1 MYIYDFT
8 TQLSTMASCSATL
21 IAIIGGLVANK
32 VISLSAE
39 KQSAQNRITQIDEEF
54 KRCDEKISE
63 LTEWI
68 DYYDAEEYIDDNLDD
83 LLELKELSEVYVDTP
98 DNSMSYDEMLPYWNK
113 ALELV
118 KLLEN
123 ALFNEENFWDNLDTN
138 GVPKSIID
146 KTDKFQYRIC
156 SNYHISNFCGKLKLH
171 KPTITPSQSVELYN
185 QNVSE
190 LEKLVE
196 KKSILL
202 TEEIILTP
210 KAEMTV
216 DTSTKRGVLIFGI
229 TSLLNVILPIIFM
242 LFNPT
247 TSICWYNTER
257 TVSIILFIIGIITMC
272 GYIYSLFP
280 KKEVKEQEGE

>member
-39 KQSAQNRITQIDEEF
+39 KKSAQNRITQIDEEF

-68 DYYDAEEYIDDNLDD
+68 DYYDAEEYIDDNLED

-118 KLLEN
+118 KLLIF
-123 ALFNEENFWDNLDTN
+123 L
-138 GVPKSIID
+138 
-146 KTDKFQYRIC
+146 
-156 SNYHISNFCGKLKLH
+156 SNSHTSVAKIS
-171 KPTITPSQSVELYN
+171 
-185 QNVSE
+185 
-190 LEKLVE
+190 
-196 KKSILL
+196 
-202 TEEIILTP
+202 
-210 KAEMTV
+210 
-216 DTSTKRGVLIFGI
+216 
-229 TSLLNVILPIIFM
+229 LP
-242 LFNPT
+242 L
-247 TSICWYNTER
+247 
-257 TVSIILFIIGIITMC
+257 
-272 GYIYSLFP
+272 
-280 KKEVKEQEGE
+280 